1 MARRHLVTGA
11 AGFLGSHLCESLTA
25 RGDEVVGIDN
35 LITGHL
41 RNLEGLDGCERFDF
55 VEADVAEPLPA
66 LGSFDSILHFASPA
80 SPPRYVAHPL
90 ETLRA
95 GSVGTDHLLELAT
108 RGAARFL
115 LASTSE
121 VYGDPAVHPQVE
133 TYWGNV
139 NPNGVRSMYDE
150 AKRFAEAMTF
160 AYHRSLG
167 TDVAVVRVFNTY
179 GPRLDPDDGR
189 VVSTFIRQALA
200 GEPLTVFGDGS
211 QTRSFCYV
219 EDEIRG
225 ILALLDSDLT
235 GPVNIG
241 NPNEF
246 TMLELADE
254 VRLATGMD
262 VAVRYEPLP
271 QDDPRK
277 RLPDITIARR
287 ELGWEPTVQ
296 LREGL
301 QRTTSWFRGLDD
313 RLSAA
318 ATQ

>member
-121 VYGDPAVHPQVE
+121 VYVIRPS
-133 TYWGNV
+133 TR
-139 NPNGVRSMYDE
+139 RSRPTG
-150 AKRFAEAMTF
+150 AT
-160 AYHRSLG
+160 
-167 TDVAVVRVFNTY
+167 
-179 GPRLDPDDGR
+179 
-189 VVSTFIRQALA
+189 STRTACA
-200 GEPLTVFGDGS
+200 ACT
-211 QTRSFCYV
+211 TRPS
-219 EDEIRG
+219 
-225 ILALLDSDLT
+225 AS
-235 GPVNIG
+235 
-241 NPNEF
+241 
-246 TMLELADE
+246 
-254 VRLATGMD
+254 
-262 VAVRYEPLP
+262 
-271 QDDPRK
+271 
-277 RLPDITIARR
+277 RR
-287 ELGWEPTVQ
+287 
-296 LREGL
+296 R
-301 QRTTSWFRGLDD
+301 
-313 RLSAA
+313 
-318 ATQ
+318 